1 MPRKYSKELIDSLD
15 IVDNTLGTQLAK
27 ICIEA
32 NLPAIYLAK
41 VLKVSRMT
49 IHSWFR
55 GSPIRHKNSKL
66 IESFIKTLETDLEQG
81 KLPAKN
87 ILQAKEYLK
96 EINN

>member
-1 MPRKYSKELIDSLD
+1 
-15 IVDNTLGTQLAK
+15 
-27 ICIEA
+27 
-32 NLPAIYLAK
+32 
-41 VLKVSRMT
+41 MT

-66 IESFIKTLETDLEQG
+66 IESFIKTLETDLKQG

>member
-15 IVDNTLGTQLAK
+15 TIDNTLGIQLAK
-27 ICIEA
+27 VCIEA

-55 GSPIRHKNSKL
+55 GSPIRHKNSKV
-66 IESFIKTLETDLEQG
+66 IESFIKILETDLEQG
-81 KLPAKN
+81 RLPAKN